1 MARLKGIIKLQ
12 GTLDDLTFYKTKD
25 GNLVKT
31 KSSISKDRI
40 ATDPAFIRTREN
52 GVEFGSAAS
61 AGKLLRVAVKNLLAT
76 SNNKLTSRVTKL
88 MMLLRT
94 ADITSVRG
102 DRNVYTAIGTTGG
115 QDLIKGFNFNP
126 NAPLASVFL
135 RDYSLDKLTG
145 SISFLDII
153 ATKDFVAP
161 KGASFATL
169 RTAWAKLD
177 FKKKVFD
184 ITYSDPFDI
193 LLNNSDSQGLMSI
206 PIAKKP
212 STPGISLFL
221 MCVDFTQLVNNVTY
235 SMNNGS
241 YNACAIIDSAIAV

>member
-52 GVEFGSAAS
+52 GSEFGSAAS
-61 AGKLLRVAVKNLLAT
+61 AGKLLRVAVKNLLST
-76 SNNKLTSRVTKL
+76 TNSHLTSRVTKL

-94 ADITSVRG
+94 ADIISVRG
-102 DRNVYTAIGTTGG
+102 DRNVYTAIGTAGG
-115 QDLIKGFNFNP
+115 QDLIKDFNFNP
-126 NAPLASVFL
+126 NASLASVFL
-135 RDYSLDKLTG
+135 RDYTLDKVTG
-145 SISFLDII
+145 KVSFLDIV
-153 ATKDFVAP
+153 ASTDFVAP
-161 KGASFATL
+161 KGATSVTL

-184 ITYSDPFDI
+184 IGYSDAFEI
-193 LLNNSDSQGLMSI
+193 GLNNPGSQGAMDI
-206 PIAKKP
+206 EIVKKP
-212 STPGISLFL
+212 LTPGISLFF

-235 SMNNGS
+235 SLNNGS